1 MEDDDLLQT
10 DFMKGSARPAPTPTP
25 APATAKAP
33 PAAKEED
40 DLLNTDFMRSFR
52 GQKPAEQQPAPQQPA
67 ASARAPNQPST
78 FAPNQVDRPE
88 PKEMAWGDVASSA
101 AQNIVPSAKAFGQ
114 ALVTPFMQPKETAQA
129 LGQIGTGLYS
139 KARGALG
146 YTQTAEEKAK
156 DEAAVNQMGQLFKER
171 YGTVEAAKRT
181 FAEDPV
187 GFLAD
192 VSTPLTGGGSLA
204 ARAPGVIGTLGKATA
219 AVGSAIDPVAAAL
232 KVPQVATKAITTA
245 TNVPLSLQSGVSYRS
260 LQQAVD
266 SGANASPVFWEHLSG
281 SVPASS
287 VVDRVNNAIGQV
299 AKQRS
304 DDYIREMTAATGRN
318 PQQLS
323 YGLVDKAMTDA
334 QNIAMPRGLVF
345 DPTASKVVVFNK
357 VKNLVDD
364 WKANPNNGHT
374 MADFDQLKKDLRTFG
389 YDNTLPGSEARK
401 MVEDLANSAKATI
414 PDKKYVDIME
424 QYQAAT
430 RELNDLNKDLVNRRG
445 STTSQISKILK
456 NQDKQSKGALIKR
469 LEELDPDL
477 PAAIAGVELNPLIPS
492 GLRGQLAGMLASGS
506 FLGLAGM
513 AAHPAPLAG
522 IALSSPRVAGTLNY
536 GAGRI
541 AGAPARTYES
551 LRPAVEAARQ
561 SGRAEDVLGP
571 QPQARGGRA
580 RRASG
585 GRLTGIT
592 TAAMLMAAAESA
604 KKGHGKATE
613 PLLNQ
618 PDEAITRALAIAN
631 QHS

>member
-1 MEDDDLLQT
+1 MANFFAEQY
-10 DFMKGSARPAPTPTP
+10 GE
-25 APATAKAP
+25 APAESANAFESKFGGSG
-33 PAAKEED
+33 KET
-40 DLLNTDFMRSFR
+40 NFF
-52 GQKPAEQQPAPQQPA
+52 AEQFGPLRGEDTGGKPTDAAAAQPAVRA
-67 ASARAPNQPST
+67 AGQPSS
-78 FAPNQVDRPE
+78 FAPNQVGRVE
-88 PKEMAWGDVASSA
+88 PKDMALEDVASSA
-101 AQNIVPSAKAFGQ
+101 AKNFVPSAKAFGQ
-114 ALVTPFMQPKETAQA
+114 ALVTPFLQPKETAQA
-129 LGQIGTGLYS
+129 IGQIGTGLYS
-139 KARGALG
+139 KAQGALG
-146 YTQTAEEKAK
+146 YSQNATKKAE
-156 DEAAVNQMGQLFKER
+156 DEAAVNQMGQLMKER
-171 YGTVEAAKRT
+171 YGSVEAAKRT

-192 VSTPLTGGGSLA
+192 VSMPLTGGGSLA

-219 AVGSAIDPVAAAL
+219 TVGSAIDPLTAAL
-232 KVPQVATKAITTA
+232 KVPQVATKAITSA
-245 TNVPLSLQSGVSYRS
+245 TNIPLSLQSGVSYRS

-287 VVDRVNNAIGQV
+287 VVDRVNSVIGQV

-318 PQQLS
+318 PQQLD

-334 QNIAMPRGLVF
+334 QNIAMPKGLIF
-345 DPTASKVVVFNK
+345 DPKSNKVAVFNDVQK
-357 VKNLVDD
+357 LVDN
-364 WKANPNNGHT
+364 WKVNPRNNHT
-374 MADFDQLKKDLRTFG
+374 MADFDLLKRELREYG
-389 YDNTLPGSEARK
+389 YKNTMPGSPERK
-401 MVEDLANSAKATI
+401 MLEDLANSAKATI
-414 PDKKYVDIME
+414 PDEKYVNIME

-430 RELNDLNKDLVNRRG
+430 RELNDLNKDLVNRKG

-506 FLGLAGM
+506 LFGGIASM

-541 AGAPARTYES
+541 AGAPARAYES

-618 PDEAITRALAIAN
+618 SDEAITRALAIAN

>member
-1 MEDDDLLQT
+1 MANFFAEQYGEPSEAAGPNAFETRFGDPG
-10 DFMKGSARPAPTPTP
+10 KGVNFFAEQFGPSHGEQ
-25 APATAKAP
+25 TAKKTEE
-33 PAAKEED
+33 AA
-40 DLLNTDFMRSFR
+40 TS
-52 GQKPAEQQPAPQQPA
+52 QPVVKA
-67 ASARAPNQPST
+67 AGQPSA
-78 FAPNQVDRPE
+78 FPPNQVGRPE

-146 YTQTAEEKAK
+146 YTQAAEEKAK

-171 YGTVEAAKRT
+171 YGTLEAAKRT
-181 FAEDPV
+181 LGQDPI
-187 GFLAD
+187 GFFAD

-219 AVGSAIDPVAAAL
+219 SVGSAIDPLAAAL
-232 KVPQVATKAITTA
+232 KVPQVATKALTSA
-245 TNVPLSLQSGVSYRS
+245 TNFPLALQSGVSYKS

-287 VVDRVNNAIGQV
+287 VVDRVNSAIGQV

-323 YGLVDKAMTDA
+323 YSLVDKAMADA
-334 QNIAMPRGLVF
+334 QNIAMTRGTGLVF
-345 DPTASKVVVFNK
+345 DPTDPKVVAFNK

-364 WKANPNNGHT
+364 WKANPNNRHT
-374 MADFDQLKKDLRTFG
+374 MVEFDQLKKDLRAFG
-389 YDNTLPGSEARK
+389 YDKTLPGSEARK

-424 QYQAAT
+424 QYQTAT
-430 RELNDLNKDLVNRRG
+430 RELNDLNKELVNRKG

-506 FLGLAGM
+506 LFGGIASM

-536 GAGRI
+536 GIGRI

-561 SGRAEDVLGP
+561 AGRAEDVLGP

-580 RRASG
+580 HRAFG

-592 TAAMLMAAAESA
+592 TAAMLMAAAERA

>member
-1 MEDDDLLQT
+1 MADLKEEEFFKNAPVFAGPKNLEPAAMPNAPINEEE
-10 DFMKGSARPAPTPTP
+10 FFKNAPAYGAPSAKTEEPAPPV
-25 APATAKAP
+25 ARTA
-33 PAAKEED
+33 
-40 DLLNTDFMRSFR
+40 
-52 GQKPAEQQPAPQQPA
+52 G
-67 ASARAPNQPST
+67 QPSA
-78 FAPNQVDRPE
+78 FPPNQVGRGE
-88 PKEMAWGDVASSA
+88 PQETSIMDVVTAWPKTVG
-101 AQNIVPSAKAFGQ
+101 PSAKAYGQ
-114 ALVTPFMQPKETAQA
+114 SLIEPFMNPKETAQA
-129 LGQIGTGLYS
+129 IGQLGTGLYS

-146 YTQTAEEKAK
+146 YEQKPEDKVAESTVDQMTQY
-156 DEAAVNQMGQLFKER
+156 LKER
-171 YGTVEAAKRT
+171 YGSKEAIMRTAK
-181 FAEDPV
+181 EDPV
-187 GFLAD
+187 AFFAD
-192 VSTPLTGGGSLA
+192 LSLPLTGGGSLA

-219 AVGSAIDPVAAAL
+219 AVGSAVDPLTVAL
-232 KVPQVATKAITTA
+232 KVPQVATKAITSA

-287 VVDRVNNAIGQV
+287 VVDRVNSAIGQV

-323 YGLVDKAMTDA
+323 YSLVDKAMADA
-334 QNIAMPRGLVF
+334 QSIAMPRGTGLVF
-345 DPTASKVVVFNK
+345 DKTDPKVVAFNN
-357 VKNLVDD
+357 VKNLVDE
-364 WKANPNNGHT
+364 WKANPNNRHT
-374 MADFDQLKKDLRTFG
+374 MIEFDQLKKDLRAFG
-389 YDNTLPGSEARK
+389 YDKTLPGSEARK

-424 QYQAAT
+424 QYQTAT
-430 RELNDLNKDLVNRRG
+430 RELNDLNKDLVNRKG

-469 LEELDPDL
+469 LEEIDPDL

>member
-10 DFMKGSARPAPTPTP
+10 DFIKGSARPASSPSSV
-25 APATAKAP
+25 TAKTV
-33 PAAKEED
+33 PASNEED

-52 GQKPAEQQPAPQQPA
+52 GQKPSGQQTAIQQPI
-67 ASARAPNQPST
+67 SAERAPNQPST
-78 FAPNQVDRPE
+78 FAPNQVGREE
-88 PKEMAWGDVASSA
+88 PKDMAWGDVFSSA
-101 AQNIVPSAKAFGQ
+101 AQNIVPSAKAFGH
-114 ALVTPFMQPKETAQA
+114 ALATPFMQPKETAQA

-146 YTQTAEEKAK
+146 YKQAAEEKAA

-171 YGTVEAAKRT
+171 YGTLEAAKRT
-181 FAEDPV
+181 LSEDPV
-187 GFLAD
+187 GFFAD

-204 ARAPGVIGTLGKATA
+204 ARAPGILGKVGEATA
-219 AVGSAIDPVAAAL
+219 TVGRAVDPLTAAL
-232 KVPQVATKAITTA
+232 KVPQVATKAVTTA
-245 TNVPLSLQSGVSYRS
+245 TNFPLSLQSGVSYKS

-266 SGANASPVFWEHLSG
+266 AGAGANPVFWEHLSG
-281 SVPASS
+281 NVPASS

-318 PQQLS
+318 PQQLN
-323 YGLVDKAMTDA
+323 YNLVDKAMADA

-345 DPTASKVVVFNK
+345 DPTASKVVIFNK

-401 MVEDLANSAKATI
+401 MVEDLANAAKATI

-424 QYQAAT
+424 QYQTAT

-469 LEELDPDL
+469 LEEFDPDL

-506 FLGLAGM
+506 LFGGIASM
-513 AAHPAPLAG
+513 VAHPAPLAG
-522 IALSSPRVAGTLNY
+522 VALSSPRVAGTLNY

-561 SGRAEDVLGP
+561 AGRAEDVLGP

-585 GRLTGIT
+585 GRLTSVIT
-592 TAAMLMAAAESA
+592 APMLVAAAERA

>member
-10 DFMKGSARPAPTPTP
+10 DFMKGSARPAPTSASAKS
-25 APATAKAP
+25 APVAR
-33 PAAKEED
+33 EED

-52 GQKPAEQQPAPQQPA
+52 GQRPAEPQPATQQPAT
-67 ASARAPNQPST
+67 SARAPNQPSA
-78 FAPNQVDRPE
+78 FVPNQVSREE
-88 PKEMAWGDVASSA
+88 PKDMALGDVASSA
-101 AQNIVPSAKAFGQ
+101 AKNFVPSAKAFGQ
-114 ALVTPFMQPKETAQA
+114 ALVTPFLQPKETAQA
-129 LGQIGTGLYS
+129 IGQIGTGLYS
-139 KARGALG
+139 KAQGALG
-146 YTQTAEEKAK
+146 YSQNATKKAE
-156 DEAAVNQMGQLFKER
+156 DEAAVNQMGQLMKER
-171 YGTVEAAKRT
+171 YGSVEAAKRT

-204 ARAPGVIGTLGKATA
+204 ARVPGVLGKVGEATA
-219 AVGSAIDPVAAAL
+219 AVGRAVDPLTAAL
-232 KVPQVATKAITTA
+232 KVPQVATKAITSA
-245 TNVPLSLQSGVSYRS
+245 TNVPLSLQSGVSYKS

-287 VVDRVNNAIGQV
+287 VVDRVNSAIGQV

-345 DPTASKVVVFNK
+345 DPDASKVVVFNK

-374 MADFDQLKKDLRTFG
+374 MADFDQLKKDLRAFG
-389 YDNTLPGSEARK
+389 YDKTLPGSEARK

-424 QYQAAT
+424 QYQTAT
-430 RELNDLNKDLVNRRG
+430 RELNDLNKDLVNRKG

-506 FLGLAGM
+506 LFGGIASM
-513 AAHPAPLAG
+513 VAHPAPLAG
-522 IALSSPRVAGTLNY
+522 VALSSPRVAGTLNY

-541 AGAPARTYES
+541 SNAPARAYES

-580 RRASG
+580 HRASG
-585 GRLTGIT
+585 GRLTGVIT
-592 TAAMLMAAAESA
+592 APMLVAAAERA

>member
-1 MEDDDLLQT
+1 MADPREEDFFKT
-10 DFMKGSARPAPTPTP
+10 APTFTGSNAPEP
-25 APATAKAP
+25 AAMPNAPINEEEFFKSAPAYGAPSAKTEEP
-33 PAAKEED
+33 P
-40 DLLNTDFMRSFR
+40 
-52 GQKPAEQQPAPQQPA
+52 PPV
-67 ASARAPNQPST
+67 ARTVGQPSA
-78 FAPNQVDRPE
+78 FPPNQVGRGE
-88 PKEMAWGDVASSA
+88 PQETSIMDVVTAWPKTVG
-101 AQNIVPSAKAFGQ
+101 PSAKAYGQ
-114 ALVTPFMQPKETAQA
+114 SLIEPFMHPKETAQA
-129 LGQIGTGLYS
+129 IGQLGTGLYS

-146 YTQTAEEKAK
+146 YEQKPEDKVAESTVDQMTQY
-156 DEAAVNQMGQLFKER
+156 LKER
-171 YGTVEAAKRT
+171 YGSKEAIMRTAK
-181 FAEDPV
+181 EDPV
-187 GFLAD
+187 AFFAD
-192 VSTPLTGGGSLA
+192 LSLPLTGGGSLA

-219 AVGSAIDPVAAAL
+219 AVGSAVDPLTVAL
-232 KVPQVATKAITTA
+232 KVPQVATKALTSA

-287 VVDRVNNAIGQV
+287 VVDRVNSAIGQV

-506 FLGLAGM
+506 LFGGM
-513 AAHPAPLAG
+513 ASMVAHPAPLAG

-561 SGRAEDVLGP
+561 AGRAEDVLGP

-580 RRASG
+580 HRASG

-592 TAAMLMAAAESA
+592 TAAMLMAAAERA

-618 PDEAITRALAIAN
+618 SDEAITRALAIAN